1 MFKVTFFIKRETI
14 LKKSYKIKKKGN
26 VFPINMLKATF
37 NYIFSLRNLH
47 SLKKGITFSFIIFL
61 RSAQKATFKK
71 YFEMYKKRTHFV
83 INIFGINKIGNIF

>member
-14 LKKSYKIKKKGN
+14 LKKSYKIFKKRQRFSHKYVKGN
-26 VFPINMLKATF
+26 IH
-37 NYIFSLRNLH
+37 YIFSLRNLH
-47 SLKKGITFSFIIFL
+47 SLEKDIRFFFIMLL